1 MTENYGT
8 MPVTIPSADS
18 SLATRYSSR
27 PLWYAACTRARHE
40 KRVAEQLA
48 GRSVDYFLPLY
59 TSVRQWKDRRVGLQ
73 LPLFPG
79 YVFVR
84 IALRNRLRILEI
96 PSVAR
101 LVGFGGTPTP
111 LPEDE
116 IAALKLGL
124 ESGVR
129 ALPYP
134 YLKIGRRVHNTSGP
148 FEGLE
153 GILIRKKND
162 FRFVISVDLIQRSIL
177 LAIDASSMEPILPR
191 PDHVIQSS

>member
-1 MTENYGT
+1 
-8 MPVTIPSADS
+8 
-18 SLATRYSSR
+18 
-27 PLWYAACTRARHE
+27 
-40 KRVAEQLA
+40 
-48 GRSVDYFLPLY
+48 VDYFLPLY

-134 YLKIGRRVHNTSGP
+134 YLKIGRRVRITSGP